1 MIVIMTMVG
10 YSVDYDKIFTMKTWP
25 INPRRLLIFSGIFI
39 LILMVVEFNARL
51 EELNRLTK
59 QRDIVR
65 AESTRVMQTQV
76 IILTQVAY
84 AGSDQAVEDWARSD
98 GHFIQEGDRPVVP
111 LGIPGVP
118 LIEESTQTPMPPPQ
132 AAWQAWWKLF
142 FEE

>member
-1 MIVIMTMVG
+1 MIAIMTMVG
-10 YSVDYDKIFTMKTWP
+10 NSVDYDKIFAVKTLS
-25 INPRRLLIFSGIFI
+25 INPRRLLIFSGVFI

-76 IILTQVAY
+76 ILLTQVAY

-118 LIEESTQTPMPPPQ
+118 LIQENTPTPMPPPL
-132 AAWQAWWKLF
+132 APWQTWWKLF

>member
-1 MIVIMTMVG
+1 MD
-10 YSVDYDKIFTMKTWP
+10 SCCVDYDKIIPMKAWP

-39 LILMVVEFNARL
+39 LVLMVIEFNARL
-51 EELNRLTK
+51 EEMNRLTE
-59 QRDIVR
+59 QRDVVR
-65 AESTRVMQTQV
+65 AESTRVMQTQ
-76 IILTQVAY
+76 IILLTEFAY

-118 LIEESTQTPMPPPQ
+118 LINENTPTPMPPPQ
-132 AAWQAWWKLF
+132 AAWQVWWKLF